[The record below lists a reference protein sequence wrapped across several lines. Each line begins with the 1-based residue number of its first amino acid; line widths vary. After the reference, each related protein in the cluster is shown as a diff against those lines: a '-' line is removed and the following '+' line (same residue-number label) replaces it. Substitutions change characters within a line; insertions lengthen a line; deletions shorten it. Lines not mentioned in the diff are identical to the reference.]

1 MKKLLQQAQ
10 NECANWDCGKCL
22 GCNIV
27 VNKKY
32 LKKNKWA
39 PVLQGLNPEMIGED
53 CTVEEGCSY
62 FDEIVNLK

>member
-1 MKKLLQQAQ
+1 MK
-10 NECANWDCGKCL
+10 
-22 GCNIV
+22 
-27 VNKKY
+27 KKY

-53 CTVEEGCSY
+53 CTVEKGCSY